1 MVVLKKSERPTVL
14 TCRSVPPSFMSSK
27 MRDRAHLCNDEKA
40 LDKHIDEVQREES
53 MGGQY
58 RVEPREIIVRL
69 REMQRTYP
77 TASAVGPVEVA
88 ASSGGSLTFV

>member
-1 MVVLKKSERPTVL
+1 
-14 TCRSVPPSFMSSK
+14 MSSK

-58 RVEPREIIVRL
+58 RADPREVINRL

-77 TASAVGPVEVA
+77 TMSAIGPVEVA
-88 ASSGGSLTFV
+88 ASSGRMLTFV